1 MRNNLAHIRKQKNMT
16 QQDLA
21 NELGIS
27 RQTIISLEKGK
38 YNPSIILALKIGNF
52 FNTPVETIFLLDEED
67 NAKEN

>member
-1 MRNNLAHIRKQKNMT
+1 MKNNLANIRKEKKMT

-21 NELGIS
+21 SVLDIS

-52 FNTPVETIFLLDEED
+52 FNIPVEDIFLLEED
-67 NAKEN
+67 D

>member
-1 MRNNLAHIRKQKNMT
+1 MKNNLANIRKEKKMT

-21 NELGIS
+21 SVLNIS

-52 FNTPVETIFLLDEED
+52 FNIPVEDIFLLEEND
-67 NAKEN
+67 